1 MKKVILVTLLL
12 STSLISCN
20 SNKTEETAVSDE
32 QQYACPMDPDV
43 VGKKGEKCTKCGMEL
58 TELVDASHDG
68 SAHKSDSL
76 SH

>member
-1 MKKVILVTLLL
+1 MKKSVFFLMLL
-12 STSLISCN
+12 TSITMSCG
-20 SNKTEETAVSDE
+20 SEKTELSQD